1 MIGKIFSK
9 VFGTHNERELKELA
23 PIVEQIEALEDEYRK
38 LSDEAL
44 KAKTAEFKKRL
55 SGGETLDDILP
66 EAFAAVREASDRV
79 LGMRPFHVQ
88 LIGGI
93 VLHQGRISEMKTG
106 EGKTLVAVMPA
117 YLNAL
122 AGKGV
127 HIVTVN
133 DYLAKR
139 DSEWMGKVHRFMG
152 LNVGLIVH
160 GRTNDERRE
169 SYAADITYGTNNEY
183 GFDYLRDNMALYKR
197 DRVQR
202 GHSYAVVD
210 EVDSILIDEAR
221 TPLII
226 SGQGAESTELYTKV
240 NDFVLRLKK
249 SVYATIDDKAQE
261 DEEDVADYVVDEKA
275 KSATLTARGIEK
287 AEKHFGLEN
296 LADLENSTLS
306 HHINQALKAYGTMQR
321 DIDYVVKDGE
331 VIIVDEFTGRLMV
344 GRRYNEGL
352 HQAIE
357 AKERVEVARESKTLA
372 TITFQNYFR
381 LYDKLSG
388 MTGTALTEAEEFGA
402 IYKLDIIE
410 IPTNKPLVRIDNPD
424 VIYKNENGKYRA
436 ILDQIE
442 VCHKKGQPILVG
454 TVSIEMSEFIASLLK
469 KRGVPHNV
477 LNAKN
482 HEKEAEIV
490 AQAGKVGAVTI
501 ATNMAGRGTDIVLG
515 GNPEYLAKNDMRKAG
530 LSEEAI
536 SEATGFAETDDEEIH
551 TARKMFSEKLDKH
564 RTATLKEADKV
575 REAGGLFILGTERH
589 EARRIDNQL
598 RGRAGRQGDPGETRF
613 YIALTDDIMR
623 LFGSER
629 IMGMM
634 EALGL
639 EEDMPID
646 KKMLSN
652 AIESAQ
658 RRVES
663 RNFQSR
669 KSVLEFDD
677 VMNTQ
682 RTIVYDQ
689 RRKVLDGEDVTGNIQ
704 TMISETVEAAVSAGF
719 KEQTVLTTN
728 AELGEVILPLES
740 LFLKKHE
747 IELPDAGFEKDELEE
762 LLQEKANL
770 VYKSREKEF
779 GNSPDTGTPIMRE
792 LERVIMLRVVD
803 EFWMDHIDAME
814 SLRDSVRLRAYAQTN
829 PVDEYKR
836 EGFGMFEEMI
846 AAIKEEVVRRIFTV
860 RIRTNESLKRTGVAR
875 NLNATAPVFAGGFG
889 SFRLGHG
896 REGNRSGAPGG
907 AGQINRQP
915 VKVGKKIGRNE
926 PCPCGKK
933 RPNGLPMKFKD
944 CCGRNV

>member
-1 MIGKIFSK
+1 MASIFSK
-9 VFGTHNERELKELA
+9 IFGTYNERELKA
-23 PIVEQIEALEDEYRK
+23 IMPVIDKIEALEDEYRT

-44 KAKTAEFKKRL
+44 KKKTIEFKLRL
-55 SGGETLDDILP
+55 NDGETLDDILP
-66 EAFAAVREASDRV
+66 ETFAATREACDRV

-88 LIGGI
+88 LIGGL

-117 YLNAL
+117 FLNAL
-122 AGKGV
+122 TGDGV

-152 LNVGLIVH
+152 LSVGLIVH
-160 GRTNDERRE
+160 GLNNTQRRE
-169 SYAADITYGTNNEY
+169 AYACDITYGTNNEF

-197 DRVQR
+197 EMVQR
-202 GHSYAVVD
+202 DHVFAIVD

-249 SVYATIDDKAQE
+249 SVFATIDDKAQD
-261 DEEDVADYVVDEKA
+261 DEQPESDYVVDEKA
-275 KSATLTARGIEK
+275 KSATLTARGIKK
-287 AEKHFGLEN
+287 AEQHFGLEN
-296 LADLENSTLS
+296 LSDLENSTLS

-321 DIDYVVKDGE
+321 DVDYVVKDGE
-331 VIIVDEFTGRLMV
+331 VIIVDEFTGRLMI
-344 GRRYNEGL
+344 GRRYSEGL

-410 IPTNKPLVRIDNPD
+410 VPTNKPLVRIDNSD

-436 ILDQIE
+436 IINQIE
-442 VCHKKGQPILVG
+442 ICHKRGQPVLVG
-454 TVSIEMSEFIASLLK
+454 TVSIEKSELLASLLK

-477 LNAKN
+477 LNAKQ

-515 GNPEYLAKNDMRKAG
+515 GNPEYLAKNDMKKAG
-530 LSEEAI
+530 YTEDAI
-536 SEATGFAETDDEEIH
+536 SEATGFAETDDEEILE
-551 TARKMFSEKLDKH
+551 ARKLYSEKLTKH
-564 RTATLKEADKV
+564 RQVTSAEADKV
-575 REAGGLFILGTERH
+575 RDAGGLFILGTERH

-639 EEDMPID
+639 EEDMPIER
-646 KKMLSN
+646 KMLSN

-663 RNFQSR
+663 RNFQVR
-669 KSVLEFDD
+669 KNILEYDD
-677 VMNTQ
+677 VMNKQ

-689 RRKVLDGEDVTGNIQ
+689 RRKVLDGEDITGNIQ
-704 TMISETVEAAVSAGF
+704 TMIAETIETAVNAGL
-719 KEQTVLTTN
+719 KENDFIDDKSTLAEVL
-728 AELGEVILPLES
+728 LPLES
-740 LFLKKHE
+740 LFLQKGDIK
-747 IELPDAGFEKDELEE
+747 LPKTGINKDELEE
-762 LLQEKANL
+762 LLLRKAETF
-770 VYKSREKEF
+770 YAAREKEF
-779 GNSPDTGTPIMRE
+779 GIMSGTEVPIMRE

-836 EGFGMFEEMI
+836 EGFDMFEEMI
-846 AAIKEEVVRRIFTV
+846 GGIKEEVVRRVFTS
-860 RIRTNESLKRTGVAR
+860 RIRTSTSLQRQGVAR
-875 NLNATAPVFAGGFG
+875 NMAERHSDGALPGVGG
-889 SFRLGHG
+889 
-896 REGNRSGAPGG
+896 GG
-907 AGQINRQP
+907 AGSAGGGGLKRQP
-915 VKVGKKIGRNE
+915 VKAASKIGRND

-933 RPNGLPMKFKD
+933 RPNDLPMKYKD
-944 CCGRNV
+944 CCGRNA

>member
-1 MIGKIFSK
+1 MISKVFAK
-9 VFGTHNERELKELA
+9 VFGTHNDRELKSLA
-23 PIVEQIEALEDEYRK
+23 PIIDKIEELEDEYRG

-44 KAKTAEFKKRL
+44 RAKTTEFKKRL
-55 SGGETLDDILP
+55 EDGETLDDILP
-66 EAFAAVREASDRV
+66 EAFAATREASDRV

-88 LIGGI
+88 LIGGL
-93 VLHQGRISEMKTG
+93 VLHQGRIAEMKTG

-122 AGKGV
+122 AGNGV

-133 DYLAKR
+133 DYLARR

-152 LNVGLIVH
+152 LSVGLIVH
-160 GRTNDERRE
+160 GLTNDQRRNA
-169 SYAADITYGTNNEY
+169 YASDITYGTNNEL

-197 DRVQR
+197 DMVQR
-202 GHSYAVVD
+202 GHVFAIVD

-226 SGQGAESTELYTKV
+226 SGHGAESTELYIKV
-240 NDFVLRLKK
+240 NDFVRKLKK
-249 SVYATIDDKAQE
+249 TVYATIDEKAEE
-261 DEEDVADYVVDEKA
+261 DELLDSDYVIDEKA
-275 KSATLTARGIEK
+275 KSATLTARGIKK
-287 AEKHFGLEN
+287 AEQHFSLEN

-321 DIDYVVKDGE
+321 DVDYVVKDGE
-331 VIIVDEFTGRLMV
+331 VIIVDEFTGRLMI
-344 GRRYNEGL
+344 GRRYSEGL

-357 AKERVEVARESKTLA
+357 AKEHVEVARESKTLA

-381 LYDKLSG
+381 LYEKLSG

-410 IPTNKPLVRIDNPD
+410 IPTNRPLVRLDNPD
-424 VIYKNENGKYRA
+424 VIYKNEDGKYRA
-436 ILDQIE
+436 IIKQIE
-442 VCHKKGQPILVG
+442 TCHSKGQPVLVG
-454 TVSIEMSEFIASLLK
+454 TVSIEMSELLASFLK

-477 LNAKN
+477 LNAKH

-515 GNPEYLAKNDMRKAG
+515 GNPEYLAKHDMKKAG
-530 LSEEAI
+530 LSDEMI
-536 SEATGFAETDDEEIH
+536 NEATGFAETDDEELIA
-551 TARKMFSEKLDKH
+551 ARKMFAERLEKH
-564 RTATLKEADKV
+564 REVTSIEADKV
-575 REAGGLFILGTERH
+575 RENGGLFILGTERH

-669 KSVLEFDD
+669 KNVLEYDD

-682 RTIVYDQ
+682 RTIVYNQ
-689 RRKVLDGEDVTGNIQ
+689 RRKVLDGEDITGNIE
-704 TMISETVEAAVSAGF
+704 TMISETVDNAVNAGF
-719 KEQTVLTTN
+719 RDLKVITTRV
-728 AELGEVILPLES
+728 ELGEVVLPLEA
-740 LFLKKHE
+740 LFLKRRE
-747 IELPDAGFEKDELEE
+747 IEIPDGGFERDELEE
-762 LLQEKANL
+762 LLQEKARS
-770 VYKSREKEF
+770 VYSSRETEF
-779 GNSPDTGTPIMRE
+779 GFAPGSTIPIMRE

-803 EFWMDHIDAME
+803 EYWMDHIDAME

-836 EGFGMFEEMI
+836 EGFDMFEEMI
-846 AAIKEEVVRRIFTV
+846 GGIKEEVVRRIFTV
-860 RIRTNESLKRTGVAR
+860 RIRKDESLERRGVAKDMR
-875 NLNATAPVFAGGFG
+875 ASAQNVGGDA
-889 SFRLGHG
+889 SQKRM
-896 REGNRSGAPGG
+896 
-907 AGQINRQP
+907 P
-915 VKVGKKIGRNE
+915 VKKVQKTGRND

-933 RPNGLPMKFKD
+933 RPNGLPMKYKD
-944 CCGRNV
+944 CCGRNM

>member
-1 MIGKIFSK
+1 MG
-9 VFGTHNERELKELA
+9 
-23 PIVEQIEALEDEYRK
+23 QIYKFLG
-38 LSDEAL
+38 LS
-44 KAKTAEFKKRL
+44 
-55 SGGETLDDILP
+55 
-66 EAFAAVREASDRV
+66 V
-79 LGMRPFHVQ
+79 
-88 LIGGI
+88 
-93 VLHQGRISEMKTG
+93 
-106 EGKTLVAVMPA
+106 
-117 YLNAL
+117 
-122 AGKGV
+122 GV
-127 HIVTVN
+127 
-133 DYLAKR
+133 
-139 DSEWMGKVHRFMG
+139 
-152 LNVGLIVH
+152 IVH
-160 GRTNDERRE
+160 ELNDEERKTQYE
-169 SYAADITYGTNNEY
+169 CDVTYGTNNEL

-197 DRVQR
+197 EMVQR
-202 GHSYAVVD
+202 DHVFAIVD

-226 SGQGAESTELYTKV
+226 SGQGAESTEMYTKV
-240 NDFVLRLKK
+240 NDFVHKLKK
-249 SVYATIDDKAQE
+249 TVYASIDEKSQE
-261 DEEDVADYVVDEKA
+261 DEQLDSDYVVDEKA
-275 KSATLTARGIEK
+275 KTATLTAQGIKK
-287 AEKHFGLEN
+287 AEQHFGLEN
-296 LADLENSTLS
+296 LSDLENSTLS
-306 HHINQALKAYGTMQR
+306 HHINQALKAYGTMQL
-321 DIDYVVKDGE
+321 DVDYVVKDGE
-331 VIIVDEFTGRLMV
+331 VIIVDEFTGRLMI
-344 GRRYNEGL
+344 GRRYSEGL

-410 IPTNKPLVRIDNPD
+410 IPTNRPLVRIDNPD

-436 ILDQIE
+436 IIDQIE
-442 VCHKKGQPILVG
+442 ICHKKGQPVLVG
-454 TVSIEMSEFIASLLK
+454 TVSIEMSELLASFLK

-477 LNAKN
+477 LNAKH

-515 GNPEYLAKNDMRKAG
+515 GNPEYLAKHDMKKAG
-530 LSEEAI
+530 LTEEMI
-536 SEATGFAETDDEEIH
+536 NEATGFAETDNEEIIS
-551 TARKMFSEKLDKH
+551 ARKMFSEQLSKH
-564 RTATLKEADKV
+564 RAVTSIEADKV
-575 REAGGLFILGTERH
+575 RETGGLFILGTERH

-613 YIALTDDIMR
+613 YISLTDDIMR

-669 KSVLEFDD
+669 KSVLEYDD

-682 RTIVYDQ
+682 RTIVYNQ
-689 RRKVLDGEDVTGNIQ
+689 RRKVLDGEDITRNIQ
-704 TMISETVEAAVSAGF
+704 TMISETVETAVNSGF
-719 KEQTVLTTN
+719 KELRHLDDRSI
-728 AELGEVILPLES
+728 LGEILLPLES
-740 LFLKKHE
+740 LFLQKGE
-747 IELPDAGFEKDELEE
+747 IKLPKEGFERDSLEE
-762 LLQEKANL
+762 LLQEKATS
-770 VYKSREKEF
+770 VYSARENEF
-779 GNSPDTGTPIMRE
+779 GTVEGSDIPIMRE

-814 SLRDSVRLRAYAQTN
+814 GLRDSVRLRAYAQTN

-836 EGFGMFEEMI
+836 EGFDMFEEMI
-846 AAIKEEVVRRIFTV
+846 GGIKEEVVRRIFTV
-860 RIRTNESLKRTGVAR
+860 KIRKDESLERRGVAR
-875 NLNATAPVFAGGFG
+875 NLMASAQNVGGDAPV
-889 SFRLGHG
+889 R
-896 REGNRSGAPGG
+896 R
-907 AGQINRQP
+907 IP
-915 VKVGKKIGRNE
+915 VRKAQKIGRND